1 MSQLLLQDLRCRLG
15 TRQVLRGLS
24 AAPVEAGQV
33 AAVVGRNGVGKST
46 LLRCI
51 AGLLPC
57 TAARMELGGQDL
69 RPQSAAQRAATLRYL
84 PQAAP
89 GLLHLTAHDA
99 IRVALNARRRHSTR
113 ESDRHIERVAADLGL
128 TPILDRYLDELS
140 GGQKQLVW
148 LAQALVDQPAV
159 LLLDE
164 PLTALDPNYQHHV
177 MKLLRRL
184 ATQLQLTVLVVLH
197 DLNMALRYADQ
208 AIVLHDGQVLAQGP
222 ASQALSAD
230 VLARAFLVDAR
241 LTQCPLGTP
250 VIVIDDLLTL

>member
-1 MSQLLLQDLRCRLG
+1 M
-15 TRQVLRGLS
+15 
-24 AAPVEAGQV
+24 
-33 AAVVGRNGVGKST
+33 
-46 LLRCI
+46 
-51 AGLLPC
+51 
-57 TAARMELGGQDL
+57 
-69 RPQSAAQRAATLRYL
+69 
-84 PQAAP
+84 
-89 GLLHLTAHDA
+89 
-99 IRVALNARRRHSTR
+99 
-113 ESDRHIERVAADLGL
+113 
-128 TPILDRYLDELS
+128 
-140 GGQKQLVW
+140 W